1 MKVHVAYVHVA
12 YVHVR
17 GADVEIPVANLD
29 LKKNLSQISDSGVK
43 ETMDVSIK
51 SQYSL
56 KNEQDL
62 LY

>member
-1 MKVHVAYVHVA
+1 MHVA

-29 LKKNLSQISDSGVK
+29 LKKISQLSDSGVK

-56 KNEQDL
+56 KNEQDP

>member
-1 MKVHVAYVHVA
+1 VKVHVA

-29 LKKNLSQISDSGVK
+29 LKKNLSQLSDSGVK

-56 KNEQDL
+56 KNEQDP